1 MIMGGCA
8 TPCSIVATAR
18 ALGRGSG
25 PKWLTCG
32 FVEET
37 SWREHTDNF
46 LVQYRPKVCLRLGYP
61 FLTSNLE
68 RERLAQSVRV
78 FEQLIW
84 EITQRRVACVEGEFQ
99 VVECGP
105 NVDQVVNKVE
115 S

>member
-1 MIMGGCA
+1 MFHSGHR
-8 TPCSIVATAR
+8 T
-18 ALGRGSG
+18 ALGRESG
-25 PKWLTCG
+25 PKWLNCG

-37 SWREHTDNF
+37 REVSTRAF
-46 LVQYRPKVCLRLGYP
+46 FSVQHRPKVRLRLGYP
-61 FLTSNLE
+61 LLTRHLE

>member
-1 MIMGGCA
+1 MFHSGHR
-8 TPCSIVATAR
+8 T
-18 ALGRGSG
+18 ALGRESG
-25 PKWLTCG
+25 PKWLNCG

-46 LVQYRPKVCLRLGYP
+46 LVQYRPKVRLRLGYP
-61 FLTSNLE
+61 FLTRHFE

-78 FEQLIW
+78 LEQLIW

-99 VVECGP
+99 VVERGP